1 MNATKA
7 FLLVVGVIILLASIG
22 LLIVGLVLYGANTSL
37 ADSQGFL
44 SSPNQKFTST
54 SYAIATQNIS
64 MNVDTGIWN
73 QTTGD
78 LLTLKIT
85 ASSNNGKNVFI
96 GVANKDDAQAYLNN
110 VQYDEI
116 THLNFNTGTTA
127 NVQYTP
133 HQGSAPSAPLSKTF
147 WAASAH
153 GAGTQTL
160 QWSPQTGTYWIILMN
175 EDASAGIDDT
185 IKLGAKI
192 PLLSTIGVWL
202 LMVGFVAL
210 AVAIIMLYFGV
221 RH

>member
-96 GVANKDDAQAYLNN
+96 GVANKDDAQAYLTN

-127 NVQYTP
+127 NVQYTS